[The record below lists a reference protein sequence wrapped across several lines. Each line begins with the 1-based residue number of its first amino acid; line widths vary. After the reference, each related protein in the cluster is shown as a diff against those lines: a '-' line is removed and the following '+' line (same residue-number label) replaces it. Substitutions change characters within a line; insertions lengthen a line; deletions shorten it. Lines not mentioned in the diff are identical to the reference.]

1 MKLKK
6 PDTITLLLIIFLASI
21 PLFVLY
27 MNNINSNIRHYAEQA
42 NDITR
47 LKLLDKDFNYFVN
60 QKGAFSNYDQINAK
74 TDDFQTILKKLRR
87 SFKEDNHIFNVNYR
101 KTLKEI
107 DDAFDKKAKLIEHTK
122 SYNSIVI
129 NALNYLYDLQ
139 KNIRK
144 FSPVTQDDLDILDE
158 TIFLTLQ
165 TYTNIRQALPE
176 VNKNLKKI
184 EYLANQTSDSYLN
197 YFNAHI
203 QNIASQIEMVQ
214 KERSSIARSDLFGK
228 INTLQQELHN
238 QFTSYLL
245 MGKITMILVLSLL
258 VLLLLAILYLHK
270 KALEARK
277 VLAAYKY
284 AIENSDNS
292 VVITD
297 ADQNIVY
304 VNDAFE
310 KETGYNKEEVIG
322 ENPKILQS
330 GLMEQEYY
338 SHLKET
344 LERCEKWDGEFVN
357 KRKDGSLFYEKA
369 SISPLIIDTKL
380 TGYIAIKLNIT
391 KYVEQESRVKF
402 LAYHDQLTSLP
413 NRVQF
418 EEFFTQN
425 VQQSSQPHALFFIDL
440 DHFKTINDT
449 LGHHAGDKLLQIFAQ
464 RLRHELSE
472 KDFIARIGG
481 DEFVAVTQIKH
492 SDDARTIASRI
503 LTSLY
508 RPLHIDQQ
516 VINITASIG
525 VSIYPQ
531 DGKTLEALLKHADT
545 AMYRAKAEGRN
556 NFHFFTQKL
565 ANELYERLSIE
576 QEIRHALE
584 NDEFYLVYQP
594 KYHLKT
600 KKVIGFEALIRWEN
614 EKLGFVP
621 PDKFIHIAEEIGL
634 IEEIGYYVFETACN
648 AFGRFKKL
656 ENDLTHIAVNV
667 STIQFKKSDF
677 IHNINKLCKDTCID
691 PSSIELEV
699 TESYIMEN
707 IEQNIQTLSTLRK
720 HGYQI
725 AIDDFGT
732 GYSSFAYLKKLP
744 INTLKID
751 KSFVDDIC
759 TYKKDRDIVDTII
772 TLANNLGFDTV
783 AEGIEEPE
791 QEALLR
797 EMGCLYGQGYLFSR
811 PLKEE
816 DLVAFLQK
824 QTHKG
829 REIPAT

>member
-1 MKLKK
+1 MFYMK
-6 PDTITLLLIIFLASI
+6 
-21 PLFVLY
+21 
-27 MNNINSNIRHYAEQA
+27 NINDNIRHYAQQT
-42 NDITR
+42 NSITY

-60 QKGAFSNYDQINAK
+60 QKGAFSNYDRINAQINS
-74 TDDFQTILKKLRR
+74 FQAVLENLKK
-87 SFKEDNHIFNVNYR
+87 SFQEDNHIFNVDYR
-101 KTLKEI
+101 KTLTKIEE
-107 DDAFDKKAKLIEHTK
+107 AFKKKMNLIEHTK
-122 SYNSIVI
+122 SYNSLVI
-129 NALNYLYDLQ
+129 NTLSYLHDLK

-144 FSPVTQDDLDILDE
+144 FSSLSPEDIEMLDE

-165 TYTNIRQALPE
+165 TYTNIQQALPQID
-176 VNKNLKKI
+176 KNLKKI
-184 EYLANQTSDSYLN
+184 DRLTEQTKSDYLN
-197 YFNAHI
+197 YFNTHI
-203 QNIASQIEMVQ
+203 KNIVSQIKLIQ
-214 KERSSIARSDLFGK
+214 KERANIDQYNLFGE
-228 INTLQQELHN
+228 INTLQKQLHS
-238 QFTSYLL
+238 QFTNYLL
-245 MGKITMILVLSLL
+245 MGKFTMISILSLL
-258 VLLLLAILYLHK
+258 TLLLLVILYLHK
-270 KALEARK
+270 KSVASKK

-297 ADQNIVY
+297 ADQNIIY

-310 KETGYNKEEVIG
+310 KETGYKKEEVLG

-330 GLMEQEYY
+330 GLMKPAYY
-338 SHLKET
+338 GELKET
-344 LERCEKWDGEFVN
+344 LMRWEKWDGEFVN

-369 SISPLIIDTKL
+369 SISPLIIDDKL

-425 VQQSSQPHALFFIDL
+425 VQDSDEAHALFFIDL

-464 RLRHELSE
+464 RLRHELSD

-481 DEFVAVTQIKH
+481 DEFVAVTKIKH
-492 SDDARTIASRI
+492 PEDARLIANRI

-531 DGKTLEALLKHADT
+531 DGRTLEALLKHADT
-545 AMYRAKAEGRN
+545 AMYRAKSEGRN

-565 ANELYERLSIE
+565 ANELYERLNIE
-576 QEIRHALE
+576 QEIRHALQR
-584 NDEFYLVYQP
+584 DEFYLVYQP
-594 KYHLKT
+594 KYELQT
-600 KKVIGFEALIRWEN
+600 KKIVGFEALIRWEN

-621 PDKFIHIAEEIGL
+621 PDKFISIAEEIGL
-634 IEEIGYYVFETACN
+634 IEEIGYFVFETASK
-648 AFGRFKKL
+648 AFKRFKTYN
-656 ENDLTHIAVNV
+656 NDLSHIAVNV
-667 STIQFKKSDF
+667 STIQFKNSDF
-677 IHNINKLCKDTCID
+677 IQNINRLCDEVAIS
-691 PSSIELEV
+691 PENIELEV

-707 IEQNIQTLSTLRK
+707 IEQNIQTLSTLREY
-720 HGYQI
+720 GYKI

-744 INTLKID
+744 ISTLKID

-759 TYKKDRDIVDTII
+759 THDKDRNIVDTIV
-772 TLANNLGFDTV
+772 TLANNLGFYTV
-783 AEGIEEPE
+783 AEGIEDAE
-791 QEALLR
+791 QETLLR
-797 EMGCLYGQGYLFSR
+797 DMGCMYGQGYHFCR
-811 PLKEE
+811 PLKDG

-824 QTHKG
+824 HTQTK
-829 REIPAT
+829 RALSET